1 MTTALVLGCRFGRFE
16 LLPEERQLLA
26 DGVAVRVTPHAFD
39 LLVVLLECAGRLV
52 TKEQLLNRVW
62 ARVVVEENTLQAHIS
77 ALRKVLGVEAIATVS
92 GRGYRFIPEV
102 VHLDRARTS
111 DVPPRK
117 HNLPN
122 QLDSFIGREEQI
134 AQVKSLLASSRL
146 LTLTGAGGCG
156 KTRLALRVAWE
167 MVDGFAEGC
176 WLVELAPLADSSRV
190 LGAVASALG
199 VAVPSDNPL
208 PALSAWLANRKLLI
222 VLDNCE
228 HVIEAAAVAAWS
240 LLKRCAGVS
249 ILATSREPLNAEGEW
264 VFTTPSLAVPA
275 DMPHVTAAQILPFA
289 AVQLFVQR
297 AAAISHGFEL
307 SDANAPA
314 VRDLCRRLDGI
325 PLAIELAAA
334 RVHTLGVSGLAAG
347 LDDRFRLLTGG
358 HRDALPRHRTLK
370 ATLDWSYGL
379 LSKPEQ
385 AVLCRLAVFRASFTL
400 ESACFVGADEETS
413 PADVV
418 ECTMSLSTKSLVS
431 VDASG
436 DVTRYRLLETTRAY
450 ALERLLQD
458 RQSAIALRQH
468 ALHMKDLLTR
478 AEADWGQSRRA
489 DWMASYCRDMEDIRA
504 AIDWS
509 FSSDR
514 DIALAIEL
522 TAAALLPVY
531 ELGLLDEHH
540 EWVQRALN
548 QMHLLSPPQP
558 VLEMRLSAALVFP
571 SGRPKPAE
579 RTQSAVVDRMLELAE
594 QLGEPKYRIAALYSL
609 WGKDFRAGDYVS
621 AINSAERMSVLAGD
635 SADSAAA
642 LLSDRLLAQSRHFSG
657 EHPAARVK
665 AESVLRQPAMRM
677 PPAYISPVPHA
688 VAMRIVL
695 ARILWLEGHADQAV
709 EAADECMTHATGHP
723 FAFTQA
729 LALAACPIALWR
741 GDDRA
746 ARLLVDQLIEQSSQ
760 HPSAYW
766 QTWGRSYDAVLS
778 VRESSASGAGSRL
791 PAPLFR
797 TTSAMELDCIDTLAV
812 GQVSTD
818 TLMRVERGT
827 VGWCAPEILRA
838 HAESMLRQG
847 IAGQPAP
854 AADIYARSL
863 ALARE
868 QGALAWELRTA
879 TSLGRLWRAQ
889 DRLSEV
895 RQLVSATYE
904 RFTEGFGTTDLRAA
918 KHLLEEIGA

>member
-1 MTTALVLGCRFGRFE
+1 MLVGYRFGRFE

-26 DGVAVRVTPHAFD
+26 GGVAVRVTPHAFD

-52 TKEQLLNRVW
+52 TKEHLLNRVW

-77 ALRKVLGVEAIATVS
+77 ALRKVLGVDAIATVS
-92 GRGYRFIPEV
+92 GRGYRFVPEV
-102 VHLDRARTS
+102 VRLDCAPTS
-111 DVPPRK
+111 DVRRRK

-122 QLDSFIGREEQI
+122 SLDCFIGREEEI
-134 AQVKSLLASSRL
+134 AHVKALLASTRF
-146 LTLTGAGGCG
+146 LTVTGAGGCG
-156 KTRLALRVAWE
+156 KTRLAVRVALE
-167 MVDGFAEGC
+167 MVDEFSEGC
-176 WLVELAPLADSSRV
+176 WLVELAPLVDSSRV

-199 VAVPSDNPL
+199 VPVPSDDPL
-208 PALSAWLANRKLLI
+208 PALSAWLVNRKLLI

-228 HVIEAAAVAAWS
+228 HVIEAAAVAAWN
-240 LLKRCAGVS
+240 LLKRCAGIS

-264 VFTTPSLAVPA
+264 LFMTPSLAVPS
-275 DMPHVTAAQILPFA
+275 DVPHVTAAQILPFA

-297 AAAISHGFEL
+297 AAAVSHCFEL
-307 SDANAPA
+307 CDTNAP
-314 VRDLCRRLDGI
+314 VIRDLCRRLDGI

-334 RVHTLGVSGLAAG
+334 RAHTLGVSGLAAG
-347 LDDRFRLLTGG
+347 LDDRFRMLTGG

-370 ATLDWSYGL
+370 ATLDWSFGL

-400 ESACFVGADEETS
+400 ESACCVGVAAEIS

-418 ECTMSLSTKSLVS
+418 ECTMGLSAKSLIS
-431 VDASG
+431 VNATG

-450 ALERLLQD
+450 ALERLMRD
-458 RQSAIALRQH
+458 RQSATAFRQH

-478 AEADWGQSRRA
+478 AEADWDQSRRA
-489 DWMASYCRDMEDIRA
+489 DWVASYCRDMEDVHA
-504 AIDWS
+504 AIGWC
-509 FSSDR
+509 FSSDS
-514 DIALAIEL
+514 DSTLAIEL
-522 TAAALLPVY
+522 VAAALLPVY

-540 EWVQRALN
+540 EWIQRALN
-548 QMHLLSPPQP
+548 QIHLLSPPQP
-558 VLEMRLSAALVFP
+558 LLEMRLNAALVFP

-579 RTQSAVVDRMLELAE
+579 PTQSALVDRMLELAE

-609 WGKDFRAGDYVS
+609 WGKDFRAGDYVA
-621 AINSAERMSVLAGD
+621 AINSAEGIGILARDSGD
-635 SADSAAA
+635 AAAA
-642 LLSDRLLAQSRHFSG
+642 LLSDRLLAQTRHFTG
-657 EHPAARVK
+657 EHPAARAK
-665 AESVLRQPAMRM
+665 AESVLHQPATRM

-709 EAADECMTHATGHP
+709 EAADECMAHAAGHP

-746 ARLLVDQLIEQSSQ
+746 ARLLVDQLVEHSSQ

-778 VRESSASGAGSRL
+778 VRESRASGARSRW
-791 PAPLFR
+791 PAPLFP
-797 TTSAMELDCIDTLAV
+797 TTSAMELDCIDTMAT

-818 TLMRVERGT
+818 TLVRVERGT

-847 IAGQPAP
+847 VGGPSAP
-854 AADIYARSL
+854 GAAIYAKSL
-863 ALARE
+863 ALARS

-879 TSLGRLWRAQ
+879 TSLGRLWRDQ
-889 DRLSEV
+889 DRMGEV

-904 RFTEGFGTTDLRAA
+904 RFTEGLETADLRAA